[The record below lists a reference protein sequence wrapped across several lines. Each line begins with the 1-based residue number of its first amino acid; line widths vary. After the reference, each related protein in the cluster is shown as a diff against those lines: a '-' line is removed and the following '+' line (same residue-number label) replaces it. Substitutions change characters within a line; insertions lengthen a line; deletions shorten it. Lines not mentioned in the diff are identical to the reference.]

1 MSSSVTP
8 PIPRQPTG
16 ATFLVAITLLGIF
29 ALFQLAAVGWHFL
42 PVLRAQILENRQERP
57 EAAAG
62 DDVAAAATP
71 AGPVATTQGAAP
83 VDPAIIARAT
93 QIISEVDRNFR
104 VGDFDAALQG
114 LQQAEVLA
122 PSNPAILFR
131 FGQVYEAL
139 DDKAQAFMAYERSIL
154 MPGLPSDVRRQAE
167 QKMALLAQVLGE
179 QEAGIPGARGTPVA
193 PAPAADAGGQPV
205 RDEIG
210 LQPGA
215 SLGIVSTRLVDS
227 QPGAKTLS
235 IAVKSRP
242 GTSIDAG
249 LMNVHVFFYEQDEN
263 GEVLVTQSRPA
274 TQWISPP
281 VDWADGEPELLE
293 VEYPLPDGGL
303 PGSSAD
309 LGAVGRT
316 YYGYIVGV
324 YYGGELQDSRADPGR
339 LNTLFP
345 MALYLDNTNAP

>member
-1 MSSSVTP
+1 MSASVTP

-29 ALFQLAAVGWHFL
+29 ALFQLAAVGWHFI
-42 PVLRAQILENRQERP
+42 PVLRAQIIENREEQPGPAGAE
-57 EAAAG
+57 EEVVVAATTEP
-62 DDVAAAATP
+62 VAAATP
-71 AGPVATTQGAAP
+71 
-83 VDPAIIARAT
+83 VDPALIARAT
-93 QIISEVDRNFR
+93 QIVSEADRNFR
-104 VGDFDAALQG
+104 VGDFEAALRG
-114 LQQAEVLA
+114 LQQAEALL
-122 PSNPAILFR
+122 PSDPSILFR

-139 DDKAQAFMAYERSIL
+139 EDKARAFMAYERSIL
-154 MPGLPSDVRRQAE
+154 MPGLPSEIRRQAE
-167 QKMALLAQVLGE
+167 QKMALLAQVLGDE
-179 QEAGIPGARGTPVA
+179 GSGIPGVRATQAA
-193 PAPAADAGGQPV
+193 PPAAEGGQPV

-215 SLGIVSTRLVDS
+215 SLGIVSTRLSDS

-242 GTSIDAG
+242 GSRIDAG

-263 GEVLVTQSRPA
+263 GEVMVTQSRPT

-281 VDWADGEPELLE
+281 VDWADGDPELLE

-309 LGAVGRT
+309 LGVMGRT
-316 YYGYIVGV
+316 FYGYIVGV
-324 YYGGELQDSRADPGR
+324 YYDGELQDSRADPGR
-339 LNTLFP
+339 LNALFP
-345 MALYLDNTNAP
+345 LALYLENQNSR